1 VKEAEDKQH
10 EVQRRLG
17 RCLLR
22 LQQYESLMKAV
33 VALHD
38 LSGTLS
44 TLASIPA
51 LRSAE
56 LATTNL
62 GKVAER
68 LFKTV
73 IVPEGFVDSDAA
85 AVASGTGNEIGF
97 RTVVR
102 IQVSQVDFEKA
113 RQGVKDLVD
122 LRNTLVH
129 HFLALFDVWTEQGC
143 VDAIDY
149 LSNAYACVDEHL
161 HQLRQWADSL
171 DDVKRRAAQELSSP
185 AFINLLENGIAP
197 DGQVLWAASAIV
209 ACLREAAA
217 ALQVDGWTPLER
229 AIRRVAKSHPA
240 QTPELYGCRSW
251 PHVLH
256 ESKLFDVRYTR
267 EADTAKVAWYRE
279 RARGS

>member
-1 VKEAEDKQH
+1 MKEAEDKQH

-33 VALHD
+33 IALHD

-44 TLASIPA
+44 TLASVPA
-51 LRSAE
+51 QRSAE
-56 LATTNL
+56 LATANL

-68 LFKTV
+68 LFKRV
-73 IVPEGFVDSDAA
+73 IVPEGFADSDDDSAA
-85 AVASGTGNEIGF
+85 LGAGKEVGF

-102 IQVSQVDFEKA
+102 IQMAQVDFEKA

-129 HFLALFDVWTEQGC
+129 HFLELFDVWTEQGC

-149 LSNAYACVDEHL
+149 LSNAYARVDEHL
-161 HQLRQWADSL
+161 HQLRRWADSL
-171 DDVKRRAAQELSSP
+171 DDVKQRAARELSSP

-197 DGQVLWAASAIV
+197 DGQVLWAASGIV

-217 ALQVDGWTPLER
+217 ALQVDGWTPLEG
-229 AIRRVAKSHPA
+229 AIRRVAQGHPA

-256 ESKLFDVRYTR
+256 ESKLFELRYTR
-267 EADTAKVAWYRE
+267 EAHAAKVAWYRE
-279 RARGS
+279 RA

>member
-1 VKEAEDKQH
+1 MKEPEDKQH

-22 LQQYESLMKAV
+22 LQQYEALMKAV

-38 LSGTLS
+38 LSGTMS
-44 TLASIPA
+44 TLASVPA
-51 LRSAE
+51 QRSAE

-68 LFKTV
+68 LFKSV
-73 IVPEGFVDSDAA
+73 IVPDGFVECDG
-85 AVASGTGNEIGF
+85 AVAAPGSGTEAGF

-102 IQVSQVDFEKA
+102 IQLSQVDFEKA
-113 RQGVKDLVD
+113 KQGVKDLVD

-129 HFLALFDVWTEQGC
+129 HLLELFDVWTEQGC
-143 VDAIDY
+143 IDAIDY
-149 LSNAYACVDEHL
+149 LSNAYMRVDEHL
-161 HQLRQWADSL
+161 QQLRLWAERL
-171 DDVKRRAAQELSSP
+171 DQAKLRAAQELNSP
-185 AFINLLENGIAP
+185 AFITLLENGIAP
-197 DGQVLWAASAIV
+197 DGQVFWEASGIV

-217 ALQVDGWTPLER
+217 ALHVDGWTPLEG
-229 AIRRVAKSHPA
+229 AIRRVARNHPA

-256 ESKLFDVRYTR
+256 ESKLFDLQYRR
-267 EADTAKVAWYRE
+267 EADAAKVAWYRE
-279 RARGS
+279 RVGG

>member
-1 VKEAEDKQH
+1 MKEAEDKQH

-17 RCLLR
+17 RCLFR
-22 LQQYESLMKAV
+22 LQQYEALMKAV

-44 TLASIPA
+44 TLASVPA
-51 LRSAE
+51 QRSEE

-73 IVPEGFVDSDAA
+73 IVPEGFAESDAA
-85 AVASGTGNEIGF
+85 AVALGSGTEVGF

-102 IQVSQVDFEKA
+102 IQMSQVDFEKA
-113 RQGVKDLVD
+113 KQSVKDLVD

-129 HFLALFDVWTEQGC
+129 HLLELFDVWTEQGC
-143 VDAIDY
+143 IDAIDY
-149 LSNAYACVDEHL
+149 LSNAYMRVDEHL
-161 HQLRQWADSL
+161 HKLRQWAERL
-171 DDVKRRAAQELSSP
+171 DQAKLRAAQELNSP
-185 AFINLLENGIAP
+185 AFVNLLENGIAP
-197 DGQVLWAASAIV
+197 DGQVLWPASGIV

-217 ALQVDGWTPLER
+217 ALQVDGWTPLEG
-229 AIRRVAKSHPA
+229 AIRRVAQNHPEQA
-240 QTPELYGCRSW
+240 PELYGCRSW

-256 ESKLFDVRYTR
+256 ESKLFDLRYTR
-267 EADTAKVAWYRE
+267 EADAAKVAWYRG
-279 RARGS
+279 RA